1 MFGRLITIYWKM
13 SKKKFEEQNPVVHR
27 SLRISVY
34 PRTNNYTSQY
44 LTQFDML
51 HSIHLNIY
59 MHVTFI
65 ILYFNSAC
73 TLFRDLGTILMF
85 ILKNKNV

>member
-1 MFGRLITIYWKM
+1 M

-27 SLRISVY
+27 SLRISVC

-51 HSIHLNIY
+51 YSIHLNIYMYMY

>member
-13 SKKKFEEQNPVVHR
+13 SKKKFEEQNSVVHR

-51 HSIHLNIY
+51 HSIHLDIY